1 MISEGTTGTAT
12 QSHKS
17 LPRGGMLTS
26 FLWYLGFAV
35 IKSFHVKEGAHFKS
49 QLQRKVQLS
58 SAPRG
63 EERKA
68 KISYS
73 PYNKTIKQDYLKNH
87 TNNSNVHCS
96 RDYHF
101 FNLLFFHKT
110 PQPPK
115 SVPLSSAYHS
125 DPFWPH
131 VPIFLI
137 APLQLS
143 KASTVLLKREAEI
156 INLSPLLTFQNV
168 IFDSTWVMWS
178 VFTVCSCQGF
188 LGCSSTVSWVPP
200 VPHTSSS
207 SNTPQPHRRVIPDS
221 QCKPALSCFP
231 KPQSQSSDPACCR
244 AQTQSTSKIKLC
256 DQASFTKG
264 NFSPPTPEHKR
275 ISGQSQG

>member
-1 MISEGTTGTAT
+1 MYPEISVLIIHFCPIISSLSETSQQADNFRLINTSMTQFHEVWMIPEGTTGTAT
-12 QSHKS
+12 QSHES

-125 DPFWPH
+125 DPF
-131 VPIFLI
+131 
-137 APLQLS
+137 
-143 KASTVLLKREAEI
+143 
-156 INLSPLLTFQNV
+156 
-168 IFDSTWVMWS
+168 
-178 VFTVCSCQGF
+178 
-188 LGCSSTVSWVPP
+188 
-200 VPHTSSS
+200 
-207 SNTPQPHRRVIPDS
+207 
-221 QCKPALSCFP
+221 
-231 KPQSQSSDPACCR
+231 
-244 AQTQSTSKIKLC
+244 
-256 DQASFTKG
+256 
-264 NFSPPTPEHKR
+264 
-275 ISGQSQG
+275 